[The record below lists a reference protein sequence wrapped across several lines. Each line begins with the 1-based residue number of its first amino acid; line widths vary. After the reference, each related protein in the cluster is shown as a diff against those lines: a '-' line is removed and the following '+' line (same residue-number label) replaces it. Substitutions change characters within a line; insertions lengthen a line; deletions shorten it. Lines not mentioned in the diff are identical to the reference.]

1 MELYYSAA
9 ATVNLRGLTR
19 ISQKTWDYLTS
30 EALWDFIL
38 IASIKVIAILAASY
52 IAVRV
57 GRKIIEKIFVVRMR
71 SPLNHSERRQK
82 TILKLL
88 QSVLSYLVYFSAIM
102 GVLSALD
109 IQIAGLLAGAGIAG
123 LAIGFG
129 AQSLVKDVITGFFII
144 FEDQFGVGDYIKI
157 NGAEGTVVEIGLRT
171 TKVKGNTGEQ
181 FIIPNGSITNVT
193 NYSINHSK
201 FMIDMELNIDAD
213 IEKAEKLITAY
224 LEKLPQQH
232 PALTNIPAFLG
243 VQNAT
248 DNEVTVRIIAE
259 TLPLQQWTIARTI
272 RQDVKELLEQNGIVT
287 PFPKMMLY
295 DRVMGREIEGRE

>member
-1 MELYYSAA
+1 MPINSFLL
-9 ATVNLRGLTR
+9 ATVDVKGLKR
-19 ISQKTWDYLTS
+19 LSQKS
-30 EALWDFIL
+30 WDFITSEEL
-38 IASIKVIAILAASY
+38 WDYILVASIKIIAISLASY
-52 IAVRV
+52 IAVHL
-57 GRKIIEKIFVVRMR
+57 GRKIIEKFFYVRLR

-102 GVLSALD
+102 GILSALD

-144 FEDQFGVGDYIKI
+144 FEDQFGVGDYIKV
-157 NGAEGTVVEIGLRT
+157 NGGEGIVLEIGLRT

-181 FIIPNGSITNVT
+181 FIIPNSSITNVT
-193 NYSINHSK
+193 NFSINQSK
-201 FMIDMELNIDAD
+201 FMIDMQLNINED
-213 IEKAEKLITAY
+213 IEKAEKLITSY
-224 LEKLPQQH
+224 LDSLPEKH
-232 PALTNIPAFLG
+232 PSLTKTPVFLG

-248 DNEVTVRIIAE
+248 AEEVTVRIMAE
-259 TLPLQQWTIARTI
+259 TTPLEQWPIARMI
-272 RQDVKELLEQNGIVT
+272 RQDVKELLEKNGIHM

>member
-1 MELYYSAA
+1 MGLNYLTAP
-9 ATVNLRGLTR
+9 TVDLNGLAR
-19 ISQKTWDYLTS
+19 ISQKAWKYVTS
-30 EALWDFIL
+30 EELWDFIL
-38 IASIKVIAILAASY
+38 LASIKIIAIMTVSY

-157 NGAEGTVVEIGLRT
+157 NGAEGTVLEIGLRT

-201 FMIDMELNIDAD
+201 FMIDMQLNIDAD

-224 LEKLPQQH
+224 LEGLPQKYST
-232 PALTNIPAFLG
+232 LTNVPVFLG

-248 DNEVTVRIIAE
+248 SDEITVRIIAE
-259 TLPLQQWTIARTI
+259 TLPLKQWTIARTI
-272 RQDVKELLEQNGIVT
+272 RQDVKDLLEQNGIPT

>member
-1 MELYYSAA
+1 MQLNYLT
-9 ATVNLRGLTR
+9 ATVDLHGMAR
-19 ISQKTWDYLTS
+19 ITKKAWEYITS
-30 EALWDFIL
+30 EALWDYIL
-38 IASIKVIAILAASY
+38 VASIKVIVIMTASY

-57 GRKIIEKIFVVRMR
+57 GQKVIEKVFLVRMR
-71 SPLNHSERRQK
+71 SPINHSERRQK

-102 GVLSALD
+102 GILSALD

-144 FEDQFGVGDYIKI
+144 FEDQFGVGDYIQI
-157 NGAEGTVVEIGLRT
+157 SGAEGTVLEIGLRT
-171 TKVKGNTGEQ
+171 TKVKGNAGEQ
-181 FIIPNGSITNVT
+181 FIIPNGSITNVK

-201 FMIDMELNIDAD
+201 FMIDMQLNIDAD

-224 LEKLPQQH
+224 LEQLPQQH
-232 PALTNIPAFLG
+232 PTLTNTPVFLG
-243 VQNAT
+243 VQNIA
-248 DNEVTVRIIAE
+248 DGEVTVRIIAE
-259 TLPLQQWTIARTI
+259 TLPLKQWEIARTI
-272 RQDVKELLEQNGIVT
+272 RQEVKELLQNNGIAT
-287 PFPKMMLY
+287 EFPKMMLY

>member
-1 MELYYSAA
+1 MQLNYLT
-9 ATVNLRGLTR
+9 ATVNLHGMER
-19 ISQKTWDYLTS
+19 ITKKAWEYITS
-30 EALWDFIL
+30 EALWDYIL
-38 IASIKVIAILAASY
+38 VASIKVIVIMAASY

-57 GRKIIEKIFVVRMR
+57 GQKVIEKVFLVRMR
-71 SPLNHSERRQK
+71 SPINHSERRQK

-102 GVLSALD
+102 GILSALD

-144 FEDQFGVGDYIKI
+144 FEDQFGVGDYIQI
-157 NGAEGTVVEIGLRT
+157 SGAEGTVLEIGLRT
-171 TKVKGNTGEQ
+171 TKVKGNAGEQ
-181 FIIPNGSITNVT
+181 FIIPNGSITNVK

-201 FMIDMELNIDAD
+201 FMIDMQLNIDAD

-224 LEKLPQQH
+224 LEQLPQQH
-232 PALTNIPAFLG
+232 PTLTNTPVFLG
-243 VQNAT
+243 VQNIA
-248 DNEVTVRIIAE
+248 DGEVTVRIIAE
-259 TLPLQQWTIARTI
+259 TLPLKQWEIARTI
-272 RQDVKELLEQNGIVT
+272 RQEVKELLQNNGIAT
-287 PFPKMMLY
+287 EFPKMMLY